1 MAAALVAKVSP
12 WKHQTV
18 AASEVPQAVAAAAVA
33 VQALQQA
40 PEVVPALEVL
50 VPVQEAEVAP
60 LPSLEKPRALGMPTA
75 TMVMATM
82 GCCSRPR
89 SR

>member
-18 AASEVPQAVAAAAVA
+18 AASEVQSPVAVVAVA
-33 VQALQQA
+33 VQALQRA

-50 VPVQEAEVAP
+50 VPVLAAEVAP
-60 LPSLEKPRALGMPTA
+60 LPSLAKPRALGMPTA
-75 TMVMATM
+75 TTAMATM
-82 GCCSRPR
+82 ECCSRPR
-89 SR
+89 NR